1 MLFPNKKA
9 IEHPA
14 SAIFI
19 TGIIAFIVGMVLM
32 YLLTA
37 CIIPLP
43 WDIFGCGFY

>member
-1 MLFPNKKA
+1 MLHFNKKA

-19 TGIIAFIVGMVLM
+19 AAIIAFILGMLLM

-43 WDIFGCGFY
+43 WDIFGCGYY